1 MCEYVEAV
9 VIHLNCRRPTQHKT
23 IKRLYK
29 RCAGR
34 PQPLARCAEPV
45 LNSSLA
51 KLETTEQRR
60 GPCRHCRDLAV
71 SVGTLVYEHVRLM
84 PQESVLMSLLMS
96 KDKPQHDFSWVAG
109 RSCPKASWVDFLKRI
124 LHV

>member
-1 MCEYVEAV
+1 MCEYIEAV
-9 VIHLNCRRPTQHKT
+9 VIHSNCRRPTQHKT

-29 RCAGR
+29 RCAHR

-45 LNSSLA
+45 FNPSLA

-60 GPCRHCRDLAV
+60 GLCRHCRDSGV
-71 SVGTLVYEHVRLM
+71 SVGTLVYEHVRVRTTGLM
-84 PQESVLMSLLMS
+84 WTSLLMS
-96 KDKPQHDFSWVAG
+96 RKQHDFSWVDG
-109 RSCPKASWVDFLKRI
+109 GPCPRVSWMDFLKRI

>member
-9 VIHLNCRRPTQHKT
+9 VIHANCRRPTQHKT

-45 LNSSLA
+45 LNPSLA

-60 GPCRHCRDLAV
+60 GPCRHCRDSGV
-71 SVGTLVYEHVRLM
+71 SVGTLVYEHVRFLPLEVM
-84 PQESVLMSLLMS
+84 LRGLLTWGGT
-96 KDKPQHDFSWVAG
+96 KTA
-109 RSCPKASWVDFLKRI
+109 
-124 LHV
+124 